1 MQIIQVA
8 SPEVQGREV
17 QGREQETVIDSR
29 IAELVD
35 AVRAHRERIAAL
47 EARNDAAKDELRQL
61 LEIRGDNWSDD
72 EGYARLVPESTRT
85 SYESKA
91 LDDLII
97 RDPLHYGWLKDFRKQ
112 SMVRGSIQI
121 K

>member
-1 MQIIQVA
+1 MQIAQINYEIDQV
-8 SPEVQGREV
+8 SVMDE
-17 QGREQETVIDSR
+17 R

-35 AVRAHRERIAAL
+35 TVRANRERIAAL
-47 EARNDAAKDELRQL
+47 EARSDAAKDELRQL
-61 LEIRGDNWSDD
+61 LEMRGENWSDD

-97 RDPLHYGWLKDFRKQ
+97 RDPLHYGWLKDYRKQ
-112 SMVRGSIQI
+112 SNVRGSIQVR
-121 K
+121 

>member
-8 SPEVQGREV
+8 QRQDEA
-17 QGREQETVIDSR
+17 VIDNR

-35 AVRAHRERIAAL
+35 TVRAHRDRIAAL
-47 EARNDAAKDELRQL
+47 EAKNDAAKDELRQL
-61 LEIRGDNWSDD
+61 LELRGENWSDD
-72 EGYARLVPESTRT
+72 EGYARLMAESTRT
-85 SYESKA
+85 SYELKA

-112 SMVRGSIQI
+112 SVVRGSIQV

>member
-8 SPEVQGREV
+8 QRQDEAVL
-17 QGREQETVIDSR
+17 DNR

-35 AVRAHRERIAAL
+35 TVRAHRDRIGAL
-47 EARNDAAKDELRQL
+47 EAKNDAAKDELRQL
-61 LEIRGDNWSDD
+61 LELRGENWSDD
-72 EGYARLVPESTRT
+72 EGYARLTAESTRT

-112 SMVRGSIQI
+112 SVVRGSIQV

>member
-1 MQIIQVA
+1 MQIIPVA
-8 SPEVQGREV
+8 QHLD
-17 QGREQETVIDSR
+17 ETSVIDAR

-35 AVRAHRERIAAL
+35 SVRAHRERIAAL
-47 EARNDAAKDELRQL
+47 EARNDAAKEELRQL
-61 LEIRGDNWSDD
+61 LELRGENWSDD
-72 EGYARLVPESTRT
+72 EGYARLVPDSTRT

-97 RDPLHYGWLKDFRKQ
+97 RDPLHYGWLKDYRKQ
-112 SMVRGSIQI
+112 SNIRGSIQV